1 MLKLLDRTLFR
12 FMVNFLWPQYYRP
25 AENYQP
31 NWKILKK
38 YFFSQKI
45 CRINGSVPWPVHF
58 TSLVMGAD
66 RIKKGFMCDPG
77 DSPNCYIQ
85 AFQGI
90 HFGSNVEIAPGCRLI
105 ASNHDLEDFSK
116 AMPSK
121 GPIEIGDNVWIG
133 ANCVIL
139 PSVKI
144 GSNVVIG
151 AGSIVTK
158 NIPGDSI
165 AVGNPCKVIK
175 NKKKYAVDINQIKM
189 NRKFNNKASVSKQE
203 NLK

>member
-1 MLKLLDRTLFR
+1 MIKFLDRTLLRWF
-12 FMVNFLWPQYYRP
+12 VNILWPKYYRP

-31 NWKILKK
+31 NWKILRN
-38 YFFSQKI
+38 YFFFQKI
-45 CRINGSVPWPVHF
+45 LRINGKVKWPVHF

-85 AFQGI
+85 AFCGI

-105 ASNHDLEDFSK
+105 SSNHDLEDFSK
-116 AMPSK
+116 AMPSQ
-121 GPIEIGDNVWIG
+121 GPIEIGSNVWIG

-158 NIPGDSI
+158 DIPSNSI

-175 NKKKYAVDINQIKM
+175 EKKFYAVDINKIKL
-189 NRKFNNKASVSKQE
+189 NSKP
-203 NLK
+203 

>member
-1 MLKLLDRTLFR
+1 MIEFMDKTLLRWI
-12 FMVNFLWPQYYRP
+12 VNILWPDYYRP
-25 AENYQP
+25 FDNYQP
-31 NWKILKK
+31 NWKILRK
-38 YFFSQKI
+38 FFFFQKI
-45 CRINGSVPWPVHF
+45 LRINGNVKWPVHF

-66 RIKKGFMCDPG
+66 RIEKGFMCDPG

-85 AFQGI
+85 AFHGI

-105 ASNHDLEDFSK
+105 SSNHDLEDFSK

-121 GPIEIGDNVWIG
+121 GPIVIGDNVWIG

-139 PSVKI
+139 PGVKI
-144 GSNVVIG
+144 GSNVIIG

-158 NIPGDSI
+158 DVPNNSI

-175 NKKKYAVDINQIKM
+175 KKKPYAVDINTIKL
-189 NRKFNNKASVSKQE
+189 NRKFS
-203 NLK
+203 

>member
-1 MLKLLDRTLFR
+1 MIKWLDKTVLRWF
-12 FMVNFLWPQYYRP
+12 VNFLWREYYRP

-31 NWKILKK
+31 NWKILRN
-38 YFFSQKI
+38 YFFFQKI
-45 CRINGSVPWPVHF
+45 LRINGKVKWPVHF

-90 HFGSNVEIAPGCRLI
+90 HLGSNVEIAPGCKLI
-105 ASNHDLEDFSK
+105 SSNHDLEDFSK

-121 GPIEIGDNVWIG
+121 GPIEIGSNVWIG

-151 AGSIVTK
+151 AGSIIVK
-158 NIPGDSI
+158 DIPSNSI

-175 NKKKYAVDINQIKM
+175 DKKLYAVDINKIKL
-189 NRKFNNKASVSKQE
+189 NRNIQKPKKGNTVE
-203 NLK
+203 

>member
-12 FMVNFLWPQYYRP
+12 CMVNFFWPQYYRP
-25 AENYQP
+25 AENYQA
-31 NWKILKK
+31 NWKILRR
-38 YFFSQKI
+38 YFFFQKI
-45 CRINGSVPWPVHF
+45 FRINIGVPWPVHF
-58 TSLVMGAD
+58 TSMVMGAD

-90 HFGSNVEIAPGCRLI
+90 HLGSNVEIAPGCRLI
-105 ASNHDLEDFSK
+105 SSNHDLEDFSK
-116 AMPSK
+116 SMPST

-133 ANCVIL
+133 ANCVVL
-139 PSVKI
+139 PGVKI
-144 GSNVVIG
+144 GTNVVIG

-158 NIPGDSI
+158 DIPDNSI

-175 NKKKYAVDINQIKM
+175 EKKPYAVDIKTIEL
-189 NRKFNNKASVSKQE
+189 NRPFR
-203 NLK
+203 

>member
-1 MLKLLDRTLFR
+1 MIKFLDKTF
-12 FMVNFLWPQYYRP
+12 FKWTVNVFWSEYYRP
-25 AENYQP
+25 VENYQP
-31 NWKILKK
+31 NWKIIKK
-38 YFFSQKI
+38 YFFFQKI
-45 CRINGSVPWPVHF
+45 MRINGPVKWPVHF

-90 HFGSNVEIAPGCRLI
+90 NLGSNVEIAPGCRLI
-105 ASNHDLEDFSK
+105 SSNHDLEDFSK

-121 GPIEIGDNVWIG
+121 GPIEIGNNVWIG

-139 PSVKI
+139 PGVKI

-151 AGSIVTK
+151 AGSVVTK
-158 NIPGDSI
+158 NIPDNSI

-175 NKKKYAVDINQIKM
+175 KKASYAVDITTIKL
-189 NRKFNNKASVSKQE
+189 NRKFRTKRESQ
-203 NLK
+203 

>member
-1 MLKLLDRTLFR
+1 MINFLDKTF
-12 FMVNFLWPQYYRP
+12 FKWIVNFFWSEYYRP
-25 AENYQP
+25 VKNYQP

-38 YFFSQKI
+38 YFFFQKI
-45 CRINGSVPWPVHF
+45 LRINGSVKWPVHF
-58 TSLVMGAD
+58 TSLVMGAN

-90 HFGSNVEIAPGCRLI
+90 NLGSNVEIAPGCRLI
-105 ASNHDLEDFSK
+105 SSNHDLEDFSK

-121 GPIEIGDNVWIG
+121 GPIEIGNNVWIG

-139 PSVKI
+139 PGVKV

-158 NIPGDSI
+158 NIPGNSI

-175 NKKKYAVDINQIKM
+175 KKASYAVNITSIKL
-189 NRKFNNKASVSKQE
+189 NRKFRIKRESQ
-203 NLK
+203 